1 MKPDFI
7 FIGASKCATSTI
19 SAMIEQHPDVFMI
32 SKETSFFSN
41 DDIYAQG
48 SEWYESFYVD
58 SGDAKVLGE
67 RNNLYSM
74 REVFPKTASR
84 VAAYS
89 KDLKLIYCVRNPI
102 ERIESYWLEIRSHG
116 GEAVHYDFNTAVKV
130 NREWLVDAS
139 NYWRQINA
147 FRPYFPDDQI
157 LIIFFEDF
165 KKDSDAVMRRCLEF
179 IGVDPNV
186 PIAQSQLYLN
196 PSAGKQIQRESLS
209 RLRTL
214 PLFST
219 AVKLIPKS
227 LRDSTKQRF
236 FFKAVKDRPNWDPEV
251 RKWVADL
258 LEEDTASF
266 LEHCGKPSDLWK
278 LKDEKSNVIP

>member
-1 MKPDFI
+1 
-7 FIGASKCATSTI
+7 
-19 SAMIEQHPDVFMI
+19 MI
-32 SKETSFFSN
+32 SKETQFFSK

-48 SEWYESFYVD
+48 SEWYESLYAD
-58 SGDAKVLGE
+58 AGDAKVRGE

-74 REVFPKTASR
+74 REVFPETASR
-84 VAAYS
+84 VASYD

-116 GEAVHYDFNTAVKV
+116 GETVHYNFNTAVKV
-130 NREWLVDAS
+130 NRDWLVDAS

-147 FRPYFPDDQI
+147 FRPHFPDDQI

-165 KKDSDAVMRRCLEF
+165 KKDSDAVIQCCLEF

-196 PSAGKQIQRESLS
+196 PSTGKQIQRESLS

-214 PLFST
+214 PLFDT
-219 AVKLIPKS
+219 AVKLIPES
-227 LRDSTKQRF
+227 LRNFTRQRF
-236 FFKAVKDRPNWDPEV
+236 FFKEVKDRPKWDPEV
-251 RKWVADL
+251 REWVADI
-258 LEEDTASF
+258 LEEDTARF
-266 LEHCGKPSDLWK
+266 LEHYGKPSYLWK
-278 LKDEKSNVIP
+278 LKDEKSNVIL